1 MPVRPKALTKRRN
14 RREKGK
20 AKRFALHA
28 NAINEEQ
35 KYLEKQK
42 MIFQFW
48 TSWCLIYE
56 CIINTYSSALWNIIY
71 RHNKKGKIYKLFIN
85 PVALRLDLVYFAT
98 RVTDTNDTSACET
111 QAVLS
116 RHECYTNETSVTRVK
131 KIWFR

>member
-48 TSWCLIYE
+48 TSLCLIYE

-71 RHNKKGKIYKLFIN
+71 RHNKKGKIYKLFVN
-85 PVALRLDLVYFAT
+85 PVALRLDLVYFTT
-98 RVTDTNDTSACET
+98 RVPDTNDTSAT
-111 QAVLS
+111 RV
-116 RHECYTNETSVTRVK
+116 RHKQYYGDTSVTRTRRV
-131 KIWFR
+131 WHG